1 MPACLKRSS
10 WSTDHSTSPAG
21 WWRVAVVEDVGLAD
35 VARRLH
41 VVGMVRELL
50 GILNEDLEVGVSSR
64 FAGVG
69 REILDEVHDVG
80 FGGGVVRGAG
90 PSGLLGLVGVH
101 DVEVDAVVAGSEGLV
116 QVSWII
122 PWQEAGSQ

>member
-1 MPACLKRSS
+1 
-10 WSTDHSTSPAG
+10 
-21 WWRVAVVEDVGLAD
+21 
-35 VARRLH
+35 
-41 VVGMVRELL
+41 MVRELL